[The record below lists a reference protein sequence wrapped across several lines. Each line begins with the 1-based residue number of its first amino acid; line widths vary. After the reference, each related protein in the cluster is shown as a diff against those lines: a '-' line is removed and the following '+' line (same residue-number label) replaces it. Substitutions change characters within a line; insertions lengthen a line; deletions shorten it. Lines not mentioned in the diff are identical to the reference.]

1 MTQKPEWWLQY
12 DQVMID
18 PAASWWLK
26 GCLDGA
32 IQYRDP
38 VDVLNDL
45 DVLRNILTAW
55 AGEVQEEFRNT
66 PPSLLPGAH
75 SAGRSHLPGLPGGL

>member
-1 MTQKPEWWLQY
+1 MTRVWEARYNTIML
-12 DQVMID
+12 D

-38 VDVLNDL
+38 VDVMNDL
-45 DVLRNILTAW
+45 DVLERILRPW
-55 AGEVQEEFRNT
+55 AAEVQEEFRNT
-66 PPSLLPGAH
+66 SPPLLPGAH